1 MRLVIVRRR
10 IGTPPTGRSVLG
22 VSSEY
27 GRSRVA
33 QPAARMTAFMA
44 GRRAQC
50 NPHARTGFSYLPR
63 AGVQLSP
70 DRGRER
76 HRGDQFLSPCRH
88 PREPFNTAPA
98 MVQLAVAMELD
109 AVVLF
114 DALSQQRIAGLTAG
128 ERAVRVARR
137 AGATR
142 VLVVDRV
149 REPLIAWRG

>member
-10 IGTPPTGRSVLG
+10 IGTPPTGKSVLG

-33 QPAARMTAFMA
+33 QPAARMTAFI
-44 GRRAQC
+44 GRRLAQC
-50 NPHARTGFSYLPR
+50 NPHARTGFRYLPR
-63 AGVQLSP
+63 TGVQLSP

-76 HRGDQFLSPCRH
+76 HRSDQFLSPCCH
-88 PREPFNTAPA
+88 PRDSSTPPRDRPTPPGTPRA

-114 DALSQQRIAGLTAG
+114 D
-128 ERAVRVARR
+128 
-137 AGATR
+137 
-142 VLVVDRV
+142 
-149 REPLIAWRG
+149 